1 MIASVVSAALLVLVQ
16 ASPVANPVSTQRTA
30 APQKALQFEVVV
42 PASLDDVWQ
51 AMSTK
56 AGSWR
61 PVPAPR
67 GSRSC
72 KPAGSRA
79 RNGMRPTT
87 NSPRAT
93 RNC

>member
-1 MIASVVSAALLVLVQ
+1 MIVSVVFAALLVLVQ
-16 ASPVANPVSTQRTA
+16 ASPVANPVSTQRIA

-42 PASLDDVWQ
+42 PAPLDDVWQ

-67 GSRSC
+67 GSRSY
-72 KPAGSRA
+72 KQADSRA
-79 RNGMRPTT
+79 PNGMRRMTT
-87 NSPRAT
+87 SPRAT